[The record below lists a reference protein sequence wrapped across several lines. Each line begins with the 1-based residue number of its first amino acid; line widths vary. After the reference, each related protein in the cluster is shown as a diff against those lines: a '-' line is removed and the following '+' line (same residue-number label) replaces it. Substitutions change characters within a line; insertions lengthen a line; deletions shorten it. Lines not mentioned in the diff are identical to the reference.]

1 MTTLEGQRSTLSLL
15 IFLLV
20 CSLSNAFQSY
30 QPSGGSIGHKS
41 QEIRLPRT
49 FLFATPD
56 DKDSRTA
63 TTTTS
68 GVEEYKNVA
77 TKVLSNF
84 MQKDKMDEA
93 DMTNP
98 IDDIDF
104 DSGMKIPS
112 STSLEDLA
120 QALDCELIEKEWFV
134 TGKVRKQKRL
144 LREKKKMRPNI
155 TKTYQRIRKKDNKT
169 WISII

>member
-1 MTTLEGQRSTLSLL
+1 M
-15 IFLLV
+15 
-20 CSLSNAFQSY
+20 
-30 QPSGGSIGHKS
+30 
-41 QEIRLPRT
+41 
-49 FLFATPD
+49 FATPD

-63 TTTTS
+63 TTS

-84 MQKDKMDEA
+84 MQKDKMDGA
-93 DMTNP
+93 DITNP

-104 DSGMKIPS
+104 DSGMKIPA

-144 LREKKKMRPNI
+144 LREKKKMRPSI